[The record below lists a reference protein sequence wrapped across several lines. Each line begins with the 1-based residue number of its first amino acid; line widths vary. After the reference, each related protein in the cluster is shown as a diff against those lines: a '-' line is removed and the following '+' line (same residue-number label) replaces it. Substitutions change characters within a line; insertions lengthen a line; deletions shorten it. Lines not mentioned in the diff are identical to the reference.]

1 MSDATDYDPVEC
13 PVSDCTYRDAVRS
26 VAAHVGG
33 TDGDGHS
40 WDRLAYAGARDFVE
54 TEKRRQ
60 RHGDGDGGSASPSAE
75 ADAADR
81 TVGGDGTGE
90 SAGAA
95 ESAAGT
101 DDGADETPDFELGF
115 EREALVLLELADE
128 YDLSSLDDL
137 GTAQLADLYSLL
149 ADLKNAA
156 DAART
161 EVRDAMLDDLR
172 EDCEITAEL
181 GSVRRKTYEYRSL
194 EDEATVRD
202 ALDEAGVDPQAVRS
216 FDKGKV
222 EDAVAETDLD
232 EDEVFEVD
240 ERPQIRIADSND
252 DRRRERFDRLDPA
265 VRSLADEDENE
276 DDS

>member
-13 PVSDCTYRDAVRS
+13 PVSDCAYRDAVRS
-26 VAAHVGG
+26 VAAHVGR

-40 WDRLAYAGARDFVE
+40 WDRLAYEGARDFVE

-60 RHGDGDGGSASPSAE
+60 RDGSDGDSVDSPGSAANPDERGDGD
-75 ADAADR
+75 D
-81 TVGGDGTGE
+81 
-90 SAGAA
+90 
-95 ESAAGT
+95 
-101 DDGADETPDFELGF
+101 DFEFGF

-149 ADLKNAA
+149 ADLKNSA
-156 DAART
+156 DAARK
-161 EVRDAMLDDLR
+161 EVRDAMLEDLR

-181 GSVRRKTYEYRSL
+181 GSVRRRTYEYRSL

-202 ALDEAGVDPQAVRS
+202 ALDDAGVDPEAVKS
-216 FDKGKV
+216 FDRGKV
-222 EDAVAETDLD
+222 EDAVAEAGID

-252 DRRRERFDRLDPA
+252 DRRRERFERLDPA
-265 VRSLADEDENE
+265 VQSLADENEAE